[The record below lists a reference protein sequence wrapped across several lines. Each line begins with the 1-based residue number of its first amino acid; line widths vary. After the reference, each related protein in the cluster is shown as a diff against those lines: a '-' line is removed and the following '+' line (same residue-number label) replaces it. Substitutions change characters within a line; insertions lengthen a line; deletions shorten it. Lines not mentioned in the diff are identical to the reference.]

1 MKKSGASRRTF
12 LAGSGSAW
20 LAASWPGIVAAQ
32 QHAHRAAGS
41 GKPAKLEFFSPEQA
55 AEIES
60 VAAQI
65 IPTDDTPGARE
76 AHIVFFIDRALTTFD
91 KGKQALYTQGLADLQ
106 ARTRALSPGAEK
118 FSALP
123 STQQIRLLTAMER
136 TDFFAQI
143 RLHTIVGFFANPA
156 YGGNYDKSGWKL
168 IGFDDKFA
176 FEPPFSSYD
185 RNYKPGA

>member
-1 MKKSGASRRTF
+1 MKKQGASRRTF
-12 LAGSGSAW
+12 LASSAPAW
-20 LAASWPGIVAAQ
+20 LAASWPGIMAAQ

-41 GKPAKLEFFSPEQA
+41 GKPAKLEFFSQEQA
-55 AEIES
+55 TEIES

-76 AHIVFFIDRALTTFD
+76 ARIVYFIDRALMTFD
-91 KGKQALYTQGLADLQ
+91 KGRQPVYTQGLKDLQ
-106 ARTRALSPGAEK
+106 ARTRELSPGANK
-118 FSALP
+118 FSDLSSA
-123 STQQIRLLTAMER
+123 QQIKLLAAMER
-136 TDFFAQI
+136 TDFFAQV

-176 FEPPFSSYD
+176 FEPPFGSYD
-185 RNYKPGA
+185 RNYKGGA